1 MCIRGINFVSFTI
14 FRLDVG
20 TVQLQL
26 EDARIV
32 TGLPIFTKTEI
43 LYIETGWE
51 LLSVRR
57 KRRKLQL
64 FYNIVNKKNTSNYLC
79 TLIPPTMQS
88 TSVYPLR
95 NGNYI
100 ILPFCRLSSTR
111 DSFIHSTIKMWNTVR
126 NVDNLS
132 KLK

>member
-1 MCIRGINFVSFTI
+1 MCVRGFNFVSFTI

-64 FYNIVNKKNTSNYLC
+64 FYNIVNKKKYPKLSLY
-79 TLIPPTMQS
+79 IDS
-88 TSVYPLR
+88 SHYAKYISV
-95 NGNYI
+95 
-100 ILPFCRLSSTR
+100 SVE
-111 DSFIHSTIKMWNTVR
+111 KWE
-126 NVDNLS
+126 
-132 KLK
+132 